1 MEALQFF
8 DKHYKL
14 FIGAIIGV
22 IILCVGA
29 IIIVPIVRAINRPT
43 ILELAIAPTTAKIE
57 LNGVEYQN
65 GTHRVE
71 PGEYNIKI
79 TKDGFV
85 SKEATITVPKY
96 EQTHF
101 SAYILNKEESYAYFE
116 RSAADIEV
124 LRQINTDNDDGL
136 KAFLDEYDKKIKIK
150 EILPINATYNL
161 NEGIKGAANYL
172 VEVFITDGSTHPEC
186 HHAFCLRVIGD
197 RKKDNRKAHV
207 KEMLKINGYNYE
219 DYEVIYD

>member
-1 MEALQFF
+1 
-8 DKHYKL
+8 
-14 FIGAIIGV
+14 
-22 IILCVGA
+22 
-29 IIIVPIVRAINRPT
+29 
-43 ILELAIAPTTAKIE
+43 
-57 LNGVEYQN
+57 
-65 GTHRVE
+65 
-71 PGEYNIKI
+71 
-79 TKDGFV
+79 
-85 SKEATITVPKY
+85 
-96 EQTHF
+96 
-101 SAYILNKEESYAYFE
+101 
-116 RSAADIEV
+116 V

-172 VEVFITDGSTHPEC
+172 VEVFITDGSTNPEC

-197 RKKDNRKAHV
+197 RKKDNRKANV